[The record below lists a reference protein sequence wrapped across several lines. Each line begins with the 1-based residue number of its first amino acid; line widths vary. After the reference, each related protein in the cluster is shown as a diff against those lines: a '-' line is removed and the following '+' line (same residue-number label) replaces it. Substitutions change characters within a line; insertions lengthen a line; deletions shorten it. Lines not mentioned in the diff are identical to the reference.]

1 MDHLGEDSRRAEVAL
16 QTLPMF
22 RAHTRFFHELPL
34 RGVKRRL
41 VGLQLSRRQLPNPSF
56 SHVAILPE
64 QTDAILRVDCDDRRT
79 SGVMHHFKLGAMAV
93 RQYDFISRHPD
104 DPAAEVLSLLF
115 GFHSGKSGTLIEVR
129 QPHLIL
135 ITGLPG
141 TGKSTLARA
150 LARHYAM
157 PLLCKDAIK
166 EPLFDVI
173 GAPERQD
180 SRRLSDASFAVMFAL
195 LRDCVAAGTDVI
207 LEGNFRPGDHEA
219 ALLDCPARIAQ
230 ILCRVPE
237 PVRIARLKA
246 RTTDPSR
253 HPGHRDV
260 EFVLSHT
267 PTATGFLAL
276 PGERFTFDTN
286 DESSV
291 HHSTRPQRALID
303 ALDAWRNS
311 E

>member
-22 RAHTRFFHELPL
+22 RAHTCFFHELAL
-34 RGVKRRL
+34 RGVEWRL
-41 VGLQLSRRQLPNPSF
+41 IGLQLSRRQLPNPSF

-64 QTDAILRVDCDDRRT
+64 QTDAILRVDRDRRRT

-93 RQYDFISRHPD
+93 RQHDFISRHPD

-141 TGKSTLARA
+141 TGKSTRA

-173 GAPERQD
+173 GAPDRQD

-207 LEGNFRPGDHEA
+207 PEGNFRPGDHEA
-219 ALLDCPARIAQ
+219 ALLDSSARIAQ

-246 RTTDPSR
+246 RATDPSR

-276 PGERFTFDTN
+276 PGERFTFDT
-286 DESSV
+286 DESTTVS
-291 HHSTRPQRALID
+291 SQRALID
-303 ALDAWRNS
+303 TLDAWRRD
-311 E
+311 